1 MNSCNVPISIGELY
15 DKYSILQIKKEMIQD
30 TNKLL
35 NINKEIEYL
44 QPFVDKFNLDL
55 QYREQIKEINKQ
67 LWIIEDRIRIKEKN
81 NEFDE
86 EFISLARA
94 VYKTNDIRH
103 LIKSEINS
111 LNNSIVKDIKSYM

>member
-1 MNSCNVPISIGELY
+1 
-15 DKYSILQIKKEMIQD
+15 MIQD

-81 NEFDE
+81 KEFDE
-86 EFISLARA
+86 EFILLART

-103 LIKSEINS
+103 SIKSKINS
-111 LNNSIVKDIKSYM
+111 LISSDIKDIKSYM